1 MKFIVN
7 GTELS
12 DALTKVAKA
21 LPTKKTMPILEG
33 IKFSAFKDTLTIM
46 ATDIDF
52 VVVMKIKAEIILEG
66 EVLVPGRTIGEY
78 IRKISKE
85 NIIEFD
91 SMVEK
96 DKLYISHCDSSFYL
110 ATMNINEYPNIEE
123 QGYDSQITIKQ
134 KDFKDLVNKT
144 IFATSTEDVRQQLK
158 GCLIS
163 LSGTQIRSVGLDGYR
178 LAICN
183 KQLDKEYP
191 DKEIIVPAKSLSEIS
206 KLLEN
211 DDEMVTLNIND
222 KKMCVEFDN
231 TKIITSL
238 IAGQFIRY
246 QSTIPATSET
256 TVTIDRASLE
266 YSMDKIDV
274 IARQDKNN
282 YIKMDIKEGKMTIS
296 CNTSLS
302 NIREVINTFTTGKDI
317 SVNLNAKYLTDCI
330 KNTQDEYISIKFLNS
345 NSPIVITPIESE
357 EYLYLIL
364 PIRSR

>member
-1 MKFIVN
+1 MKFVCN
-7 GTELS
+7 GMDLS
-12 DALTKVAKA
+12 DALSKVMKA
-21 LPTKKTMPILEG
+21 LPSKKSMPILEG
-33 IKFSAFKDTLTIM
+33 IKFSAFKDTLTVM

-52 VVVMKIKAEIILEG
+52 VVVMKIRADIILEG
-66 EVLVPGRTIGEY
+66 EVLVPGRTICEY

-91 SMVEK
+91 TTIEK
-96 DKLYISHCDSSFYL
+96 DKLYISHCDSFIYL
-110 ATMNINEYPNIEE
+110 ATMNLNEYPSIEE
-123 QGYDSQITIKQ
+123 QNYDMQVSIKQ

-163 LSGTQIRSVGLDGYR
+163 INGKEIRSVGLDGYR

-183 KQLDKEYP
+183 KQLDKEYKT
-191 DKEIIVPAKSLSEIS
+191 KEIIVPAKSLSEIS
-206 KLLEN
+206 KLFE
-211 DDEMVTLNIND
+211 DDENEVILNIND

-231 TKIITSL
+231 TKVITSL

-246 QSTIPATSET
+246 QSTIPTSFET
-256 TVTIDRASLE
+256 VVTIDRASLE
-266 YSMDKIDV
+266 YSMDKVDV

-282 YIKMDIKEGKMTIS
+282 YIKMDVKEGKMTIY
-296 CNTSLS
+296 CNTSYS
-302 NIREVINTFTTGKDI
+302 NIKEVINTFTSGKDI
-317 SVNLNAKYLTDCI
+317 TVNLNAKYLTDCI
-330 KNTQDEYISIKFLNS
+330 KNSQDEYVSMKFLNS
-345 NSPIVITPIESE
+345 NSPIVITPIESN